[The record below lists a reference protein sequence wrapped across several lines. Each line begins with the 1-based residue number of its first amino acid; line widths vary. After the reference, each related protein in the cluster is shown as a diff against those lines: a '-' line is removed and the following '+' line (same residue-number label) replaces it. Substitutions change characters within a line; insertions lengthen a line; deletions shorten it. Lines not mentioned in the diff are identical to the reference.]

1 MATTQASSAVG
12 SAQAMQSSAGPGT
25 KALGKQDFLQLL
37 IAQLK
42 NQDPLQPSNDREFI
56 VQLAQFNT
64 LEQME
69 RMNQT
74 LSAMATL
81 SSLGQAAGLL
91 GQQVEGQ
98 GPAGPIRGVV
108 TGVLVENGE
117 PLVEVGGTKLP
128 ISGISRLL
136 TQAAAATNP

>member
-1 MATTQASSAVG
+1 MEITQASSAIG
-12 SAQAMQSSAGPGT
+12 SGQTIRSSAGPGP

-42 NQDPLQPSNDREFI
+42 NQDPLQPGNDREFI
-56 VQLAQFNT
+56 AQLAQFNT

-91 GQQVEGQ
+91 GQQVEGL
-98 GPAGPIRGVV
+98 GPSGSVRGVV
-108 TGVLVENGE
+108 TGVLVDNGE
-117 PLVEVGGTKLP
+117 PLVEVGGAKLP

-136 TQAAAATNP
+136 TPAAAAANP